1 MKKITYKEY
10 SKWKMLNIIRKMPI
24 LFVETSLNDA
34 YVIRKK
40 DVSDFIILETER
52 TGHHIEIEFYM
63 PGIVEPVITTFGW
76 FLNTINP
83 LLREEIIHKLVLL
96 QTRKKRPK
104 KVKIFNID
112 KFNNMSKLEMGIENG
127 QVKNFDK
134 FYGKYIKAQNSYNI
148 KMEGV

>member
-1 MKKITYKEY
+1 MRKIKYKEY
-10 SKWKMLNIIRKMPI
+10 TKRRMINIIKKMPI
-24 LFVETSLNDA
+24 LFVETSFNDA

-40 DVSDFIILETER
+40 DLADFIVLESER
-52 TGHHIEIEFYM
+52 TGHHIEMEYYM
-63 PGIVEPVITTFGW
+63 PGIDEPVVSTFGW

-83 LLREEIIHKLVLL
+83 LLRSEIINRLVLL

-104 KVKIFNID
+104 KVKVLNID
-112 KFNNMSKLEMGIENG
+112 KFNNMSKIEMGIDKG

-134 FYGKYIKAQNSYNI
+134 FYGKYVKAQNSYNI